1 MVTMRNEISNYAGT
15 LMRRIFLLGHGLA
28 LASPAALPAQEVEII
43 NGVSRARSQN
53 DGPGIRVIAYV
64 QFEIDET
71 EHRVVTPLL
80 PEEVLRVQEALSAA
94 GYEPGPEDGVYG
106 PAVESALRAF
116 QADRR
121 LTPCGCF
128 DYATAMALGFKSRVI
143 QTVIGA
149 AADDAAADVVLGNVR
164 LPPPPAP
171 ERTTVPPETLVVVQ
185 QVNNNWLGYPVF
197 WSGLPPVVPAPRYPP
212 GFPLGGPRRLG
223 ARPPGGS
230 PR

>member
-1 MVTMRNEISNYAGT
+1 MVTMRNEISKYPGT
-15 LMRRIFLLGHGLA
+15 LTRRIFLLGLGLTV
-28 LASPAALPAQEVEII
+28 ASPAAVAAQEVEII

-64 QFEIDET
+64 QLDLDET
-71 EHRVVTPLL
+71 DHRIVTPLL
-80 PEEVLRVQEALSAA
+80 PQEVLRVQEALAAA

-121 LTPCGCF
+121 LTPCGCV
-128 DYATAMALGFKSRVI
+128 DYATAMALGFRSRVI

-149 AADDAAADVVLGNVR
+149 AEDDAAADVVLGNVR
-164 LPPPPAP
+164 LPPPP
-171 ERTTVPPETLVVVQ
+171 ERTTAPPETLIVVQ
-185 QVNNNWLGYPVF
+185 QVNNNWWGYPAV
-197 WSGLPPVVPAPRYPP
+197 WSGFPPLVPAPRYPP

-223 ARPPGGS
+223 AGPPGGS